1 MAHSR
6 SSVTSFT
13 AMSARNST
21 KSIGRSSAYR
31 TSKHAKKRSKAAG
44 VIFANLGAFNMILL
58 LSALSFVLVSEGIFT
73 FQGID
78 YDAASDAT
86 SLNVHGSACR
96 INASGFIP

>member
-58 LSALSFVLVSEGIFT
+58 LSALSFVLVSE
-73 FQGID
+73 
-78 YDAASDAT
+78 
-86 SLNVHGSACR
+86 
-96 INASGFIP
+96 